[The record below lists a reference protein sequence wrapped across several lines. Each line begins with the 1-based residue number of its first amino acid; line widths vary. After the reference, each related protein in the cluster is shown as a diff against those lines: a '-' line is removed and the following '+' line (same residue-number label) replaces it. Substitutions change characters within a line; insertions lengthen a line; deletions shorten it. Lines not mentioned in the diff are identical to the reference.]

1 MLFRSLESPDLVII
15 PLLPLANGM
24 SFHKAIHTLELQSL
38 HLKKG
43 AAHRTAVIVITIEKH
58 IYVLG
63 KA

>member
-1 MLFRSLESPDLVII
+1 
-15 PLLPLANGM
+15 M